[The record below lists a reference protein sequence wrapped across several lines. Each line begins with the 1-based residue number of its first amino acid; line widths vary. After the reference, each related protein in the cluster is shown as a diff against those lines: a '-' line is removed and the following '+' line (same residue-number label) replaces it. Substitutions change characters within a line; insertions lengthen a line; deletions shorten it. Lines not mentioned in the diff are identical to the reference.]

1 MVVREAIRS
10 LVSWDLG
17 RLQEESGVICVRPSE
32 RGVWRMCAWRSEH
45 GKIKNQEQAKMFF
58 MFALL
63 FGQYRHRLH
72 GCTAHLWA
80 PYGFTTPC
88 RDCSV

>member
-45 GKIKNQEQAKMFF
+45 GKIKNQEQAKDVFYVRAF
-58 MFALL
+58 IWAVSPSAA
-63 FGQYRHRLH
+63 RLH
-72 GCTAHLWA
+72 GA
-80 PYGFTTPC
+80 PVG
-88 RDCSV
+88 SVRLYYTV